1 MNLDVTQKSFLKG
14 IDQIKRDHQSHGQ
27 FKAMPVHKWDPP
39 YCGEIEIRISTDG
52 NWYYQNSVIKRHSM
66 VKLFSSILKREANG
80 EYFLVTPV
88 EKVKIKV
95 AKAPF
100 IAIGMD
106 VSKDNNFQKIYFT
119 TNVGELVLVNEK
131 HPVRIVNE
139 KKGVYPYI
147 YVRDNLEA
155 LLSRSVYYQLMEI
168 VVEEKIDGEFWNGF
182 WSDKNF
188 IKILKK

>member
-1 MNLDVTQKSFLKG
+1 
-14 IDQIKRDHQSHGQ
+14 
-27 FKAMPVHKWDPP
+27 
-39 YCGEIEIRISTDG
+39 
-52 NWYYQNSVIKRHSM
+52 
-66 VKLFSSILKREANG
+66 
-80 EYFLVTPV
+80 
-88 EKVKIKV
+88 
-95 AKAPF
+95 
-100 IAIGMD
+100 MD
-106 VSKDNNFQKIYFT
+106 VSKDNNVQKIYFT